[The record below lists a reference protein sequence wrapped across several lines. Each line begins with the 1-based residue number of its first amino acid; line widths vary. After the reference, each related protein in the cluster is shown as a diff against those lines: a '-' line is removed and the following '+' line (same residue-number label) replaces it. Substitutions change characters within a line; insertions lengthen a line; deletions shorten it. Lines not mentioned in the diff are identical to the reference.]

1 MRNRESIV
9 GKGSEMGKLFQLD
22 SPIVVFFT
30 KTGELILLDI
40 CWLIGCI
47 PIVTIGT
54 SCTALYYAVAKSIR
68 RDTGYPVQ
76 EFFRSYKSNLK
87 RGTAAS
93 VLFLLLGFAL
103 YFNREVA
110 ANTIAAAGIAG
121 VVVYDGILA
130 VLAGILLYLFPVLSR
145 FSFRLAEGL
154 KLSFVMVIRFL
165 PVTAVILA
173 GTVIVFRVWA
183 YYLPIPLILVLPA
196 AWCYLLSFFMEKAL
210 LKFMPKPE
218 EGSNEWYYN

>member
-1 MRNRESIV
+1 MER
-9 GKGSEMGKLFQLD
+9 LFRLD
-22 SPIVVFFT
+22 SPLVIFFT

-54 SCTALYYAVAKSIR
+54 SSTALYYAVAKSIR
-68 RDTGYPVQ
+68 RDAGYPVQ

-93 VLFLLLGFAL
+93 VLFLLLGFVL
-103 YFNREVA
+103 YFNRETA
-110 ANTIAAAGIAG
+110 ANAITAAGIAG
-121 VVVYDGILA
+121 VVAYDGIAA

-145 FSFRLAEGL
+145 FSFRLTEGF
-154 KLSFVMVIRFL
+154 KLSFVMMIRYL
-165 PVTAVILA
+165 PMTAVILA
-173 GTVIVFRVWA
+173 GTVIVFRFWA